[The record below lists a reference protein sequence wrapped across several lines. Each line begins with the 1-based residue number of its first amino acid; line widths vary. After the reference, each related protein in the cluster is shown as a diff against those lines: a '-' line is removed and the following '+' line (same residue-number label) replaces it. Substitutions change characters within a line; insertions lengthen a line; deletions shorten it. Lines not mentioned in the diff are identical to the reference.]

1 MPMQRIQT
9 KKMKE
14 KNKVN
19 VKVSVS
25 LRDNLIKKKYQIK
38 TDGLDSVIQKMY
50 DMMNKLKLWD
60 ELKEVKK
67 K

>member
-25 LRDNLIKKKYQIK
+25 LRDNLIKKKYKIK